1 MINWESI
8 FEKAYPVPGANR
20 EEIERF
26 VNSLM
31 APLSEDEIDEI
42 NRWQTN
48 PFPKKDPLHRY
59 YRPFDPRLWVLP
71 NRPLPASY
79 LDFLAWSDGP
89 ECMNGERSIGFF
101 GTKKAREYLLC
112 YNVPEHMPLALPFA
126 FNGGGV
132 FYLFDMREEA
142 VDGEYPIVVA
152 SAGVLDWEEAPCI
165 AASFIEACSGK
176 TDIEDILYK

>member
-1 MINWESI
+1 MIYWESI
-8 FEKAYPVPGANR
+8 FDKVYPVPGASR
-20 EEIERF
+20 EEVEQF

-31 APLSEDEIDEI
+31 EPLSEEEIDEI
-42 NRWQTN
+42 NMGQTN
-48 PFPKKDPLHRY
+48 PFPKKDPLHRTY
-59 YRPFDPRLWVLP
+59 HPFDPRVWVLP

-89 ECMNGERSIGFF
+89 ECVNGERSFGFF
-101 GTKKAREYLLC
+101 GTKQVREYLLC
-112 YNVPEHMPLALPFA
+112 YHVPEYMPLALPFA

-152 SAGVLDWEEAPCI
+152 DAAVLDWEVVPCI
-165 AASFIEACSGK
+165 ATSFIEACSGK
-176 TDIEDILYK
+176 INIERILYK